1 MRSGDE
7 MKEER
12 QAALEILRR
21 AQNPFTPGSA
31 EHWALHVMQEAFE
44 KGERNNADQKLYDKN
59 RCL

>member
-1 MRSGDE
+1 

>member
-7 MKEER
+7 MKEEI

-31 EHWALHVMQEAFE
+31 EHWAFNLIL
-44 KGERNNADQKLYDKN
+44 ERKEEEV
-59 RCL
+59 

>member
-7 MKEER
+7 MKEEI

-31 EHWALHVMQEAFE
+31 EHWALEVILKEMG
-44 KGERNNADQKLYDKN
+44 KWM
-59 RCL
+59 